1 MRRLYYIIRGI
12 SYACGIAALF
22 LIMLGRGSSGDY
34 AEKMIMAGYILV
46 TVMFALFCASYLLF
60 ILIRKK

>member
-22 LIMLGRGSSGDY
+22 LIMLGRGSAGEY
-34 AEKMIMAGYILV
+34 ADTMIMAGYILV
-46 TVMFALFCASYLLF
+46 TVMFALFCSSYILF
-60 ILIRKK
+60 LLIRKK